1 MDQNLTDLFDEYA
14 RHQQSQNRAPGTI
27 ARYRYS
33 FEMFARFLRQMDIP
47 PTSSALTTETMESFA
62 IWLRDTPIQPQR
74 GTTQRAEAG
83 IHAHLRDLRAFTR
96 WLSKKQLI
104 ETSIEFPMPRIPK
117 RLFRILNEE
126 ELERLWQS
134 KYLTGNGALSIRN
147 RALVAL
153 MLDTGLRRQE
163 VANLTLADISLE
175 RKRLTVIGKGNK
187 ERQMVFS
194 NGVRDYLKEFLAIRG
209 IDDEPL
215 FHLSADGIRTTFRRI
230 QLDVG
235 LEKFSPH
242 VLRHQFATAMLRQGE
257 RLEVIGIM
265 LGHEDYNTT
274 RRYISLDESDIV
286 AAHARSSPFEAL
298 RQREEPIDFER
309 RRKRYRNAG

>member
-1 MDQNLTDLFDEYA
+1 MAQLLSQLFDDYA
-14 RHQQSQNRAPGTI
+14 RYQRSQNRASGTI
-27 ARYRYS
+27 TRYRFS
-33 FEMFARFLRQMDIP
+33 FELFARFLNDTDMEA
-47 PTSSALTTETMESFA
+47 TSAALTTATMESFA
-62 IWLRDTPIQPQR
+62 IWLRDRPIHPQR

-83 IHAHLRDLRAFTR
+83 IHAHLRDLRAFAR
-96 WLSKKQLI
+96 WLAKKQLI
-104 ETSIEFPMPRIPK
+104 AEHIEFPMPRIPK
-117 RLFRILNEE
+117 RLFRILNDD
-126 ELERLWQS
+126 ELARLWQS

-163 VANLTLADISLE
+163 VANLTLEDISLE
-175 RKRLTVIGKGNK
+175 RRRLTVIGKGNK

-194 NGVRDYLKEFLAIRG
+194 NGVREYLKEFLAIRG

-242 VLRHQFATAMLRQGE
+242 VLRHQFATSMLRQGE

-274 RRYISLDESDIV
+274 RRYISLDESDIA
-286 AAHARSSPFEAL
+286 AAHARSSPFESL
-298 RQREEPIDFER
+298 RQRHEPVDFER
-309 RRKRYRNAG
+309 SRKRYRNAG